1 MMPFALVNRLI
12 EEYNTAGISSVLRSD
27 NILDLQLSGNLLTSD
42 DESASLSN
50 LFGLTKY
57 QQDSLITQD
66 VLPFNF
72 SNAAMLAYQNHEGK
86 WAVVA
91 STDQLQANPTSV
103 ASTLATAYS
112 SRSFSDFANPM
123 ILSVDDAMKD
133 GSFKT
138 PYTTASK
145 TWRGGN
151 AGMYDTL
158 ATLNESVRG
167 YTRSR
172 YWYTKTHDVSSTLAR
187 STKYLGYRN
196 SLTSTA
202 WNVVTGRRT
211 LNQYVRDTMAGTKIG
226 QKLHIKNSG
235 NALEKSTAMSNIS
248 LNAAAIINGAAQLSN
263 LACTGLQMVAKAQ
276 NLIGSIQNMQFI
288 NLASGYLEA
297 VQMVQAGDSDG
308 SAMNSYNDGLVIA
321 ESGKNAMQSD
331 MVSALMTGSTI
342 DGDSESMQ
350 RVNPE
355 NAMVN
360 LDTTQSGNVITN
372 LLRSAASGI
381 TDVMSAITTCNT
393 VASGLSVLSTIIT
406 VAVGIATYGIGSLVI
421 LAISSIVGAVVSA
434 AAEPLVNQLANAIV
448 DWIWDNFAST
458 IAQNVA
464 TEWFG
469 EDLGNA
475 LVSGAN
481 LMIGSGHQI
490 GGGSLASKAKVLDY
504 RKEQDRIIAEEAEY
518 QRSIRSP
525 FDASSQYTFLGS
537 IVYSLIPLA
546 TTSTVGTTLKSVS
559 TLMTNSVSKILPTA
573 SAIAETNLVQGFGNC
588 PTLEEIGVACDK
600 AGRPYIVSDNTA
612 LNDIT
617 PAEAIKVTY
626 QKGGITSET
635 PNSDGTFAIVPNSNA
650 DRYLRYCGERASNF
664 GTADA
669 GIIEDITTAEREN
682 EWWRKIPLV
691 GNIVGDIVDFA
702 RGVFD
707 DGTKSGWATGAYCG
721 NTEENAC
728 FWESE
733 GKYYQAFFQD
743 QRFLEN
749 TGRVAKS
756 STAIAL
762 EKYHESH
769 PLDQSFEGVLARY
782 SGMTKDDVIATLD
795 FIEAMDYLANYNPA
809 ERINFLAV
817 ADGSFLTIPQAPA
830 VKTTIATS
838 DDCVPSAGGAR
849 LAVVV
854 LTTASRGPV
863 RKEPFVTA

>member
-27 NILDLQLSGNLLTSD
+27 NILDLQLSSNLLTSD

-103 ASTLATAYS
+103 ASTIAAAYS

-151 AGMYDTL
+151 AGWYDTL
-158 ATLNESVRG
+158 AMLNESVHG
-167 YTRSR
+167 YERSR
-172 YWYTKTHDVSSTLAR
+172 FWYTKTNNINSALLTTA
-187 STKYLGYRN
+187 KYTGYRK
-196 SLTSTA
+196 SIAGKIWTKLT
-202 WNVVTGRRT
+202 GHRT
-211 LNQYVRDTMAGTKIG
+211 VGEYVADSMAGTKIG
-226 QKLHIKNSG
+226 KALGIKSSG
-235 NALEKSTAMSNIS
+235 NAMDMSAMSKAGFTFS
-248 LNAAAIINGAAQLSN
+248 AIANGAAKIAN
-263 LACTGLQMVAKAQ
+263 GVCVGLQMVAKAQ
-276 NLIGSIQNMQFI
+276 NIIGSIQNMQFL

-297 VQMVQAGDSDG
+297 VQLVQAGDGDG
-308 SAMNSYNDGLVIA
+308 NVMNAYNDGLVFA
-321 ESGKNAMQSD
+321 ESGANAMQSD
-331 MVSALMTGSTI
+331 MISALMTGSAI
-342 DGDSESMQ
+342 NGDSESLQ

-355 NAMVN
+355 NAMMN
-360 LDTTQSGNVITN
+360 LDKTPSGN
-372 LLRSAASGI
+372 AI
-381 TDVMSAITTCNT
+381 TDILKGLATNISDVMTMISTCNT
-393 VASGLSVLSTIIT
+393 AASGLSVLSTVVT
-406 VAVGIATYGIGSLVI
+406 AAVGFVTGGIGALVTQLI
-421 LAISSIVGAVVSA
+421 GAIVSAVVQ
-434 AAEPLVNQLANAIV
+434 PLVQDKINEIADKIYTWV
-448 DWIWDNFAST
+448 WDNFAST
-458 IAQNVA
+458 IAENVA
-464 TEWFG
+464 TEWLG

-475 LVSGAN
+475 LVSGAS
-481 LMIGSGHQI
+481 LLIHSGHQI

-504 RKEQDRIIAEEAEY
+504 RREQDRIIAEEAEY

-525 FDASSQYTFLGS
+525 FDTSSQYTFLGS
-537 IVYSLIPLA
+537 IVYNLIPLA

-573 SAIAETNLVQGFGNC
+573 SAMAETNLVQGFGNC

-600 AGRPYIVSDNTA
+600 AGRPYIISDNTA

-669 GIIEDITTAEREN
+669 NIMEDINNAERASH
-682 EWWRKIPLV
+682 WWLRIPLV
-691 GNIVGDIVDFA
+691 GSFIDDIVNLVN
-702 RGVFD
+702 GIFD
-707 DGTKSGWATGAYCG
+707 DGTKTGWATGAYCG

-728 FWESE
+728 FWEAE

-762 EKYHESH
+762 EKYHDEH
-769 PLDQSFEGVLARY
+769 PLDQSFEGILARY

-817 ADGSFLTIPQAPA
+817 ADGSFRTIPQAPA

-838 DDCVPSAGGAR
+838 DDCVPSARGAR